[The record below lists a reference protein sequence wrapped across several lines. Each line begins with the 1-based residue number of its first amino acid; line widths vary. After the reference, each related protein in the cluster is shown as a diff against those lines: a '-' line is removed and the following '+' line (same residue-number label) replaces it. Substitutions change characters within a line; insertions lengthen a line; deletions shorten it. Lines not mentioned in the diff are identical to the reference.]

1 MSEDEPSAKPVRK
14 RPLRV
19 LFIEDNPADVEL
31 CLQELKRASL
41 EVRADVVET
50 PQQLAERLREKT
62 YDIVL
67 ADYLLYDWTG
77 MDAFD
82 LLRKEGHDLPFLLL
96 TGALGEEKAVE
107 CIQKGISDYILK
119 DRLARLPAAICRAL
133 EEKYVREERGRVEGL
148 LWQSE
153 TLFRTLTETIA
164 SAVFIHQGVQ
174 CRYAN
179 RAAEEITGYTRD
191 ELLAMSSWDLIHP
204 DSREFVIDQ
213 ALRRAGGDPSAA
225 RYEVKILTKQGEPRW
240 LDITVGRIE
249 LDGHPAGLTSAF
261 DITERKQAEEEI
273 RHLVA
278 SDPLTGLAN
287 YRRLLDVFEAETQR
301 SGRTGRCFALLLL
314 DLNGLKKINDS
325 HGHLVGSR
333 ALCRLAHVLR
343 QQCRAVDT
351 AARHGGD
358 EFAIILPETDAD
370 GARNLA
376 LRVAE
381 RLAHDGEEPP
391 LSFSFGVAVYPRDA
405 KTIDE
410 LLGAADHALYEMKRV
425 GGNKLARPA

>member
-1 MSEDEPSAKPVRK
+1 MSEDDSSAKPVRK

-31 CLQELKRASL
+31 CLHELKKAGL

-50 PQQLAERLREKT
+50 PKQFAERLREKS
-62 YDIVL
+62 YDIIL

-82 LLRKEGHDLPFLLL
+82 LLRKQGHDLPFLLL

-133 EEKYVREERGRVEGL
+133 EEKYVRDERRRVEAL

-153 TLFRTLTETIA
+153 AMFRTLTETIA
-164 SAVFIHQGVQ
+164 SAIFIHQGIQ

-179 RAAEEITGYTRD
+179 RAAEEITGYSRD
-191 ELLAMSSWDLIHP
+191 ELLTMSSWDLIHP
-204 DSREFVIDQ
+204 DSREFVADQ
-213 ALRRAGGDPSAA
+213 ALRRAGGDLSAA
-225 RYEVKILTKQGEPRW
+225 RYEVKILTKEGEPRW

-249 LDGHPAGLTSAF
+249 FDGHPAGLTSAF
-261 DITERKQAEEEI
+261 DITERKRVEEEI

-287 YRRLLDVFEAETQR
+287 YRRLLDVFDAETQR

-343 QQCRAVDT
+343 LQCRVVDT

-358 EFAIILPETDAD
+358 EFAIILPETDGD

-381 RLAHDGEEPP
+381 RLTHDGEQPP
-391 LSFSFGVAVYPRDA
+391 LSFSFGAAVFPHDG
-405 KTIDE
+405 KTIDQ
-410 LLGAADHALYEMKRV
+410 LLGAADHALYEMKRCDA
-425 GGNKLARPA
+425 GKLARPA